1 MKLLSSIG
9 IAAHAERKILESEI
23 VGRDLAVIRTNQTGD
38 PIYKPMEIE
47 DKSCLMMMSRIGDKC
62 IVDASDDEQSDVLSL
77 QTSQESFF
85 DFFSADIY
93 AEAPGDKISGKT
105 FSRERNRSHSRLHL

>member
-1 MKLLSSIG
+1 
-9 IAAHAERKILESEI
+9 
-23 VGRDLAVIRTNQTGD
+23 
-38 PIYKPMEIE
+38 MEIE

-77 QTSQESFF
+77 RTSQESFF

-93 AEAPGDKISGKT
+93 AEALGDKILGKLSPGKGIEAIHDYIYELHEFDEFWSGP
-105 FSRERNRSHSRLHL
+105 